1 MKSSRASGLVLAG
14 AVGLAGLA
22 VGASLAPVAAS
33 AATSTATAAVTE
45 RVTAI
50 KNALA
55 GLVKDGTITQS
66 QADKVATT
74 LDDPLPKDGGFGR
87 HGGHGGHGGRGG
99 IDLDTV
105 AGVLGVSADEL
116 RTQLQSG
123 KTLAQ
128 VAQDQNISQATL
140 VDKLVAVEKARIAAA
155 VKAGRITQ
163 ARADAVTA
171 DLKARITQRVTSIRP
186 MGGRGHHDR
195 EWGGRGTQGTP
206 TPQTPDTSPSGTAS
220 SAT

>member
-22 VGASLAPVAAS
+22 VGASLSPVAAS

-74 LDDPLPKDGGFGR
+74 LDDTLPKGGGFGR
-87 HGGHGGHGGRGG
+87 HGGHGGL
-99 IDLDTV
+99 DLDTV

-128 VAQDQNISQATL
+128 VAQGQNISQATL
-140 VDKLVAVEKARIAAA
+140 VDKLVAAEKARIAAA

-186 MGGRGHHDR
+186 MGGRGHHDG

>member
-14 AVGLAGLA
+14 AVGLAGMA
-22 VGASLAPVAAS
+22 VGASLSPVAAS

-45 RVTAI
+45 RVAAI
-50 KNALA
+50 ENALA

-74 LDDPLPKDGGFGR
+74 LDDKLPKGGGFGR
-87 HGGHGGHGGRGG
+87 HGGHGGHGG

-128 VAQDQNISQATL
+128 VA
-140 VDKLVAVEKARIAAA
+140 
-155 VKAGRITQ
+155 
-163 ARADAVTA
+163 
-171 DLKARITQRVTSIRP
+171 
-186 MGGRGHHDR
+186 
-195 EWGGRGTQGTP
+195 
-206 TPQTPDTSPSGTAS
+206 
-220 SAT
+220 

>member
-22 VGASLAPVAAS
+22 VGASLSPVAAS

-55 GLVKDGTITQS
+55 GLVKDGSITQS

-74 LDDPLPKDGGFGR
+74 LDDTLPKGGGFGR
-87 HGGHGGHGGRGG
+87 HGGRGG
-99 IDLDTV
+99 LDLDTV

-128 VAQDQNISQATL
+128 VARRQNISQATL
-140 VDKLVAVEKARIAAA
+140 VDKLVAAEKARIAAA
-155 VKAGRITQ
+155 VKAGRLTQ

-171 DLKARITQRVTSIRP
+171 DLKTRITQRVTSTRP
-186 MGGRGHHDR
+186 MGGRGHHDG
-195 EWGGRGTQGTP
+195 EWGGRPMRGTP